1 MSIEAER
8 AAQKC
13 PAYNDGLRS
22 AARLAA
28 VDPAG
33 RSYSVS
39 WDGRTI
45 FVRAPDGVLPPNST
59 VVCIAQRW
67 DADTV
72 QLRFAGARS
81 EWVKI

>member
-1 MSIEAER
+1 VSIEAER

-28 VDPAG
+28 ADPAG
-33 RSYSVS
+33 RSYNVF
-39 WDGRTI
+39 WDGKAVS
-45 FVRAPDGVLPPNST
+45 VRAPDGVPPQNGI
-59 VVCIAQRW
+59 VVCIAQKW
-67 DADTV
+67 DANTV